1 MATVHVLLVD
11 AASGQPI
18 GEVDLPPDQLPES
31 FAKATTLHLGDS
43 EWQVEH
49 AEPVTREEAVAA
61 GRLRLVLHRI
71 QTIDPQ
77 KVLFSLPTLENALPS
92 MQDGGGDVLRI
103 HEDDWRQ
110 IELVAPRFEPKIDAE
125 FAAIR
130 EVFAERVGPAYR
142 RLHVRERIP
151 EPLAGTALTINEVSR
166 GARRALGIG
175 DSPGI
180 VAGGFAFD
188 VKGGAV
194 YGHEDAGHVVALGVW
209 RAAPKVLRDIAR
221 AHRLFIVDWCAVK
234 LIRP

>member
-18 GEVDLPPDQLPES
+18 GEVELPPDQLPES
-31 FAKATTLHLGDS
+31 FVEATTLHLGGSD
-43 EWQVEH
+43 WQVEH
-49 AEPVTREEAVAA
+49 AEPVTREQAIAA
-61 GRLRLVLHRI
+61 GRLRLVLRQI

-77 KVLFSLPTLENALPS
+77 QVLFSLPTLENALPP

-110 IELVAPRFEPKIDAE
+110 IELVAPRFEPEIVAE
-125 FAAIR
+125 LAAIR
-130 EVFAERVGPAYR
+130 EVFTERVGPGYR

-151 EPLAGTALTINEVSR
+151 EPLAGTALTVDDVNS

-180 VAGGFAFD
+180 VVGGFAFD
-188 VKGGAV
+188 VEGGAV
-194 YGHEDAGHVVALGVW
+194 YGHEDAGHVVALGIW
-209 RAAPKVLRDIAR
+209 RAAPEVLRDLAR
-221 AHRLFIVDWCAVK
+221 AHRLFIVDWCAAK